1 MLERI
6 RGLVKQLE
14 LPQEEEDVVYRIIDS
29 DRNALEVSPAQYA
42 RWRVSHDVAKLAVVG
57 QDNVGHFLVK
67 TTFSIMPENRSYKP
81 FGTSAYAM
89 PDFDPATTYSRRYD
103 TWREAELGH
112 YETVELLRQEQ
123 EVADSEAEKQNK
135 VIEIVRRAFAL
146 GLPSLFQ
153 VEAAHEYGVLVRA
166 PWILHDGSPVDLI
179 VVESE
184 GSFSLSGTGPAV
196 SEMDEGRQQ
205 QIEDVCRTLG
215 VTPVDGSLIIKAENA
230 GQMLESIALLMQAV
244 ISVDAI
250 AVEPSISATALRG
263 ASATIPHEGE
273 PQ

>member
-14 LPQEEEDVVYRIIDS
+14 LPQDEDVVNRIIDD
-29 DRNALEVSPAQYA
+29 DRNAFEVGPAQYA

-57 QDNVGHFLVK
+57 QDNVGDFLVK

-81 FGTSAYAM
+81 FGTSAYMM

-103 TWREAELGH
+103 TWREAESGH

-123 EVADSEAEKQNK
+123 EVADSQAEKQNK

-146 GLPSLFQ
+146 GLPGLFQ
-153 VEAAHEYGVLVRA
+153 VETAHEYGVLVRT
-166 PWILHDGSPVDLI
+166 PWVLHDGSPVDLI

-196 SEMDEGRQQ
+196 SEMEERPRQQ
-205 QIEDVCRTLG
+205 VGAVCRTLG
-215 VTPVDGSLIIKAENA
+215 VTAVDGSLIIKAENA
-230 GQMLESIALLMQAV
+230 GQMLESVALLMQAV

-250 AVEPSISATALRG
+250 SR
-263 ASATIPHEGE
+263 
-273 PQ
+273 